1 MPTGVDYAGDDDS
14 DIDEW
19 KRKCDLINQTDNVAA
34 AVAVSSNR
42 FCTCGFLVNALIF
55 FLCTARCDMW
65 KFVIHNEL
73 THHNIAMYRQSFV
86 VILVLFMNIFVKSES
101 GRSAAN

>member
-42 FCTCGFLVNALIF
+42 FLHL
-55 FLCTARCDMW
+55 R
-65 KFVIHNEL
+65 
-73 THHNIAMYRQSFV
+73 
-86 VILVLFMNIFVKSES
+86 IL
-101 GRSAAN
+101 G